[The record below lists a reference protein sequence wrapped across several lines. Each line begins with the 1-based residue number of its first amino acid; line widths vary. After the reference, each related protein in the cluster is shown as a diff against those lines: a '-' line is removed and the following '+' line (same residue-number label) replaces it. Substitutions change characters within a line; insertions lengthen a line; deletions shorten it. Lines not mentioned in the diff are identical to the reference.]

1 MIPSSQVIWQIST
14 LAGAASYADTFIKS
28 AVALIGPGDAGP
40 WAAGRS
46 DTDFEGSSVRR
57 FAKDVKQNDIFLLRA
72 AANRIAAIGLVA
84 SEYLFLDQFDDI
96 YGQDLQHARR
106 VRWCALPQE
115 YEFGE
120 DVFGPRPA
128 RFSRVENPSVQL
140 YVQQI
145 LGSPPTW
152 WQTAPLPDL
161 ADEQPEIAQV
171 PGPLADVV
179 AQVADLVPLY
189 KDTSRFG
196 NVPTEDELVAHLV
209 VPLLKG
215 LGWPAEL
222 IGIKWR
228 YVDVALFRALPRT
241 PENCSIIIEAK
252 CLGAGVEAALEQA
265 REYLNDLGI
274 SRDVVVTDGVRYR
287 MYSQANN
294 FEGIAYANLHRLK
307 QPAMDLFTKLGRN
320 GERQDGPL
328 V

>member
-1 MIPSSQVIWQIST
+1 MTYTGKTCST
-14 LAGAASYADTFIKS
+14 LDEYGGALSRRSTSLARTCSGPALQDSHGSRTQVCSCTCNKS
-28 AVALIGPGDAGP
+28 WALRLLG
-40 WAAGRS
+40 GR
-46 DTDFEGSSVRR
+46 R
-57 FAKDVKQNDIFLLRA
+57 
-72 AANRIAAIGLVA
+72 
-84 SEYLFLDQFDDI
+84 
-96 YGQDLQHARR
+96 
-106 VRWCALPQE
+106 LPC
-115 YEFGE
+115 
-120 DVFGPRPA
+120 
-128 RFSRVENPSVQL
+128 
-140 YVQQI
+140 
-145 LGSPPTW
+145 
-152 WQTAPLPDL
+152 PDL

-189 KDTSRFG
+189 KDVSRFG

-228 YVDVALFRALPRT
+228 YVDVALFRTLPRT

-252 CLGAGVEAALEQA
+252 RLGAGVEAALEQA
-265 REYLNDLGI
+265 RGYLNDLGI

-320 GERQDGPL
+320 GEKQDGPL
-328 V
+328 VQSRNAPQRSPGRAGRSVRMNSPSP